1 LPSKIFIHHLWTRFQ
16 VIPYKPLLSLTSLFP
31 DDSFHFDSIGPINLD
46 VPSDH
51 PQPSTSRA
59 PEPILYETSE
69 SSSSEKEE
77 ESSDEEER
85 VSELGEQ
92 TKSVAYV
99 ISVNQTYLELID
111 RLMAKVESLLENNRE
126 EQVGV

>member
-1 LPSKIFIHHLWTRFQ
+1 MDTFSGNFFTNR
-16 VIPYKPLLSLTSLFP
+16 LLSLTSLFP
-31 DDSFHFDSIGPINLD
+31 DDSFHFDSIGPSNLD

-59 PEPILYETSE
+59 PDPTLYETSE
-69 SSSSEKEE
+69 SSEDEEE

-92 TKSVAYV
+92 TKSIAYV
-99 ISVNQTYLELID
+99 ISVNQAYLELID

-126 EQVGV
+126 EQVGF